1 MFSVE
6 QLAVIGA
13 ILDFRHSLPA
23 FVSLRHR
30 GTHQLKDLARPE
42 RVHELLHPDLP
53 GDFPPIKSLSTLGWP
68 QVLHI
73 ERGAAPQESLAK
85 WRK

>member
-6 QLAVIGA
+6 QPAVIGA

-30 GTHQLKDLARPE
+30 ETYQLKDLARPE
-42 RVHELLHPDLP
+42 LVYELLHPDLP
-53 GDFPPIKSLSTLGWP
+53 GAFHRSSRCRRWLAPGPPHRAWGSTAEL
-68 QVLHI
+68 
-73 ERGAAPQESLAK
+73 LAK